1 MVQMNWYEYKNT
13 LYYLFVPIDHS
24 FISPRFLTYR
34 QGAINFGDSS
44 HPPGFEPRT
53 AGLGLDHQQSI
64 ESTTS
69 NQSHL
74 NQLRR
79 PRSLTHQSVGSQ
91 HGFSM
96 FGSVDSEQSVPR
108 TAPLATPEQVSI
120 AQIGKTF

>member
-1 MVQMNWYEYKNT
+1 MNWHEYKNT

-120 AQIGKTF
+120 T

>member
-1 MVQMNWYEYKNT
+1 MLIKQDLFGRYLT
-13 LYYLFVPIDHS
+13 LTTCIKCFC
-24 FISPRFLTYR
+24 R

-69 NQSHL
+69 NHSHL

-108 TAPLATPEQVSI
+108 TAPLATPEQVSM
-120 AQIGKTF
+120 AQ